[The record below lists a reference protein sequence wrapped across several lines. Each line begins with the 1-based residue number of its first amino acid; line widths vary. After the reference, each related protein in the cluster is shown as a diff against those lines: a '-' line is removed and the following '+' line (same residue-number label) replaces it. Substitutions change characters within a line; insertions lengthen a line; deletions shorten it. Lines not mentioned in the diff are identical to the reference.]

1 MGFALILAIALLLL
15 SPFIHADSLGEELSY
30 FGSLLDAN
38 ITMQERPLSES
49 PQDILVSVTA
59 TNPYS
64 EPMPVY
70 VIRDR
75 GYGWEVVKLVGAF
88 APGTRSTIEL
98 EMEVRYEKIPLK
110 STPYAVVARGEDGAL
125 YGKRFDIV
133 EDWSGYEQG
142 IQQSLSYAMSTVA
155 PVAVVLLVVLLA
167 VVGRIAYSSKSP
179 GMDEGEYTMKS
190 MMFPEVEGRPF
201 EEKVADML
209 MHPLVLLVELACVG
223 AIALLMHD
231 TLTQSGS
238 AQDALQLIILSG
250 VASFA
255 VPFLYFAA
263 AWYFEKREERKPL
276 RFFGGIFVWGMFA
289 AFCSLLISSFI
300 VGQLQM
306 QELAPYAAVI
316 AIMLIAPIVE
326 ETMKGIGILFMSGH
340 HEYNDTLTG
349 LLLGFTAGVGFA
361 FVENWFYFAS
371 KTSPFDVGLA
381 TWATLVVYRSFFNS
395 LAHGCFAAV
404 ISAPIG
410 YLRSNPSLRRYA
422 RFAFVPGLFLAVAI
436 HSVFNLSAL
445 ADGFAVAN
453 NEVPFFIF
461 NPLLIIILASAFF
474 LVLVLAT
481 IDEKK
486 RKVAQKEML
495 EKKYVRTTG
504 R

>member
-1 MGFALILAIALLLL
+1 VGFALILAAALLLL
-15 SPFIHADSLGEELSY
+15 SPFIHADQLGEELSY

-38 ITMQERPLSES
+38 ITIQDRALVES
-49 PQDILVSVTA
+49 PQDILVSVSA

-64 EPMPVY
+64 QPMPVY
-70 VIRDR
+70 VIRNR
-75 GYGWEVVKLVGAF
+75 GWGWEVVKLVGAL
-88 APGTRSTIEL
+88 APNARTTIEL
-98 EMEVRYEKIPLK
+98 EVEVRYEKLPEK
-110 STPYAVVARGEDGAL
+110 STRYAVVARGEDGSL
-125 YGKRFDIV
+125 YGKYFDIV
-133 EDWSGYEQG
+133 EDWKPYENG
-142 IQQSLSYAMSTVA
+142 IQQSLSFAMSTVL

-167 VVGRIAYSSKSP
+167 IVARVAYFSKSP
-179 GMDEGEYTMKS
+179 GVDAGEYTMKS
-190 MMFPEVEGRPF
+190 VVFPEVEGRPF
-201 EEKVADML
+201 EEKAADLL
-209 MHPLVLLVELACVG
+209 MHPLILVVELVCVG
-223 AIALLMHD
+223 AIALVMHE

-238 AQDALQLIILSG
+238 QQDALQLIILSG
-250 VASFA
+250 VASFI

-289 AFCSLLISSFI
+289 AFCSLLISSYL
-300 VGQLQM
+300 VGQLQL
-306 QELAPYAAVI
+306 QELAPYAGVI

-326 ETMKGIGILFMSGH
+326 ETMKGIGVLFMSGH

-371 KTSPFDVGLA
+371 KTNPFDVGLA
-381 TWATLVVYRSFFNS
+381 TWTTLVVYRSFFNS
-395 LAHGCFAAV
+395 LAHGCFTAI

-410 YLRSNPSLRRYA
+410 YLRSNPSLKRYA
-422 RFAFVPGLFLAVAI
+422 RFAFVPALFLAVAI
-436 HSVFNLSAL
+436 HSIFNLSAL

-486 RKVAQKEML
+486 RKVAEKEMMG
-495 EKKYVRTTG
+495 KKYAKAA
-504 R
+504 